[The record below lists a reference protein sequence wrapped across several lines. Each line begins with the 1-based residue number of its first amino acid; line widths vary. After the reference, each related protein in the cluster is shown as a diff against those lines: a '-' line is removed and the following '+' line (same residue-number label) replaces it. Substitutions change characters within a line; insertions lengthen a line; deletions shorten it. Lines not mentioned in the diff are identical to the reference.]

1 MNTNEDIEKSEII
14 KLKNNI
20 EVKKPKI
27 IKLKHNQLFKKS
39 NKPKKNN

>member
-1 MNTNEDIEKSEII
+1 MNTDENTEKSELI

-39 NKPKKNN
+39 NKPKKNH